1 MKSFKT
7 VIESVSQR
15 ELDDL
20 EKFGDR
26 LLNKF
31 DIDIEFTR
39 HFADRLN
46 DKRNDPDIKV
56 TELQRLFKK
65 IAKNKG
71 KGIKK
76 HGDSEAVLKDMQS
89 DLNLPV
95 VINWKNGEFEVV
107 NKTIM
112 RKKGFKSPDPMLKY
126 ESVEEERNYRKEYD
140 NYHKDPVQVKRRAKR
155 NEARRSLRGRKDLTD
170 DKDVHHKDND
180 PMNND
185 PSNLAIVTQH
195 YNRREP
201 RLRKEGT
208 TVKTIHDII
217 KESGARRL
225 TNRLKKGGV
234 DLDKRAKERAASHA
248 ALVKKYASDKKEEVD
263 EMKDDPCWKDHEMV
277 GHKMKNGKK
286 VPNCVP
292 KEDVSLESTKEYGKS
307 LSAIAR
313 KRQLAAMR
321 PGEMDKLNRL
331 KDMLKKS
338 NKKESV
344 KEAYQQFLDKTPRE
358 WGEEKVVAYGTK
370 KGHKVIGV
378 CGHGRVEGIVLFDL
392 DSGDKKYIGKE
403 AKVQSGQTVFR
414 YATRNSMAGDIFPL
428 VKIDIKK
435 GLLYNLSQKSSEGEI
450 EHAEF
455 DSKSVKLRYL
465 RFAATAN
472 LNGITGFDPG
482 FGSMKEARSIK
493 IAKGDKTRTV
503 NKQEL
508 STYKQMG
515 WKVVA
520 ESVDLDEE
528 TFYIDFLNKKKGFKQ
543 DRIKFKSHDAAVKW
557 AKKNFDKFNSDMI
570 KTESVNLKDERD
582 FFAIRE
588 ATKKN

>member
-46 DKRNDPDIKV
+46 DKRNKPAIDV
-56 TELQRLFKK
+56 EELKTLFKK
-65 IAKNKG
+65 MADNKG
-71 KGIKK
+71 KKIKK
-76 HGDSEAVLKDMQS
+76 HGNSEVILKDMQA

-126 ESVEEERNYRKEYD
+126 ESVEEARNYRKEYD
-140 NYHKDPVQVKRRAKR
+140 NYHKDPIQVKRRAKR

-201 RLRKEGT
+201 RLRKEET
-208 TVKTIHDII
+208 ATVKTIQDII

-292 KEDVSLESTKEYGKS
+292 KE
-307 LSAIAR
+307 
-313 KRQLAAMR
+313 
-321 PGEMDKLNRL
+321 
-331 KDMLKKS
+331 
-338 NKKESV
+338 SV
-344 KEAYQQFLDKTPRE
+344 KEAYQQFLDKTSTQ
-358 WGEEKVVAYGTK
+358 WGEDKVVAYGIK
-370 KGHKVIGV
+370 KGHKVLGV

-392 DSGDKKYIGKE
+392 DSGDKKYVGKE
-403 AKVQSGQTVFR
+403 AKVKSGETVFR

-428 VKIDIKK
+428 VKIDVKK
-435 GLLYNLSQKSSEGEI
+435 GLLYNLSQKSSDGEI

-455 DSKSVKLRYL
+455 DRKGVKLRYL

-472 LNGITGFDPG
+472 LTGITGFDPG

-520 ESVDLDEE
+520 ESALV
-528 TFYIDFLNKKKGFKQ
+528 
-543 DRIKFKSHDAAVKW
+543 
-557 AKKNFDKFNSDMI
+557 
-570 KTESVNLKDERD
+570 ERD

>member
-46 DKRNDPDIKV
+46 DKRNKPAIDV
-56 TELQRLFKK
+56 EELKTLFKK
-65 IAKNKG
+65 MADNKG
-71 KGIKK
+71 KKIKK
-76 HGDSEAVLKDMQS
+76 HGNSEAILKDMQS

-201 RLRKEGT
+201 RLRKEETT

-292 KEDVSLESTKEYGKS
+292 KEDVSLESTKE
-307 LSAIAR
+307 
-313 KRQLAAMR
+313 
-321 PGEMDKLNRL
+321 
-331 KDMLKKS
+331 
-338 NKKESV
+338 
-344 KEAYQQFLDKTPRE
+344 
-358 WGEEKVVAYGTK
+358 
-370 KGHKVIGV
+370 
-378 CGHGRVEGIVLFDL
+378 
-392 DSGDKKYIGKE
+392 
-403 AKVQSGQTVFR
+403 
-414 YATRNSMAGDIFPL
+414 
-428 VKIDIKK
+428 
-435 GLLYNLSQKSSEGEI
+435 
-450 EHAEF
+450 
-455 DSKSVKLRYL
+455 
-465 RFAATAN
+465 
-472 LNGITGFDPG
+472 
-482 FGSMKEARSIK
+482 SMKEARSIK

-557 AKKNFDKFNSDMI
+557 AKKNFDRFNSDMI

>member
-46 DKRNDPDIKV
+46 DKRNKPAIDV
-56 TELQRLFKK
+56 EELKTLFKK
-65 IAKNKG
+65 MADNKG
-71 KGIKK
+71 KKIKK
-76 HGDSEAVLKDMQS
+76 HGNSEVILKDMQA

-140 NYHKDPVQVKRRAKR
+140 NYHKDPIQVKRRAKR

-201 RLRKEGT
+201 RLRKEET
-208 TVKTIHDII
+208 ATVKTIQDII

-292 KEDVSLESTKEYGKS
+292 KE
-307 LSAIAR
+307 
-313 KRQLAAMR
+313 
-321 PGEMDKLNRL
+321 
-331 KDMLKKS
+331 
-338 NKKESV
+338 SV
-344 KEAYQQFLDKTPRE
+344 
-358 WGEEKVVAYGTK
+358 
-370 KGHKVIGV
+370 
-378 CGHGRVEGIVLFDL
+378 
-392 DSGDKKYIGKE
+392 
-403 AKVQSGQTVFR
+403 
-414 YATRNSMAGDIFPL
+414 
-428 VKIDIKK
+428 
-435 GLLYNLSQKSSEGEI
+435 
-450 EHAEF
+450 
-455 DSKSVKLRYL
+455 
-465 RFAATAN
+465 
-472 LNGITGFDPG
+472 
-482 FGSMKEARSIK
+482 KEARSIK

-520 ESVDLDEE
+520 ESALLDEAISVQDIKKLDGKTVSPTQWKTIRTSKDIKKISMLGKTGSKGSTKHGVIFKDTTSIDIFVESTLVEAKQTPLEQMQDIVKNKQAKKIGGVMVDMFTASTITQAYAKVNPTIKAKMEKSSLDMLVGLAQKMMGMKESALLDEE

-557 AKKNFDKFNSDMI
+557 AKKNLGKFNSDMI
-570 KTESVNLKDERD
+570 KTESVNLGVERD